1 MIKEH
6 AKLIKSFDLPVIYA
20 DFDVSAGIY
29 RYDKT
34 ELFIF
39 EIVDL
44 YNNKKKYTQHFN
56 SEWCTEEMKE
66 WLAGVI
72 VDLITKSIRRAQGYY
87 KAEVERTFREFL
99 DAIGFN
105 SGNLP

>member
-1 MIKEH
+1 MLKEH

-20 DFDVSAGIY
+20 DFNVSVGIY

-34 ELFIF
+34 EQFLF
-39 EIVDL
+39 EIEDL
-44 YNNKKKYTQHFN
+44 YNQEEYTHHFN
-56 SEWCTEEMKE
+56 SEWCPEEMKE

-87 KAEVERTFREFL
+87 IIRLK
-99 DAIGFN
+99 
-105 SGNLP
+105 